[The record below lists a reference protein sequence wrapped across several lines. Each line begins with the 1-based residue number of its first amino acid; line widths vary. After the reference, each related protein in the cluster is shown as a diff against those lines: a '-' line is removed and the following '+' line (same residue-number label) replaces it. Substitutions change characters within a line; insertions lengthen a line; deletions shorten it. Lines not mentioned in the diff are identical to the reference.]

1 MQVSL
6 IGNSIRQLRLL
17 VSEIKNIRENSALA
31 DFLILVKIWKNLL
44 IKFNKRVKGKSLN
57 Y

>member
-1 MQVSL
+1 VSL

-31 DFLILVKIWKNLL
+31 DFLILVKIWE
-44 IKFNKRVKGKSLN
+44 KFINKI
-57 Y
+57 